1 MSWPPMTN
9 SGMLALADRLEAA
22 AKILSQKPCEV
33 CRLQQDCE
41 ETSQA
46 LRLAAAHAA
55 DAPVEPVAWRLV
67 PIEPDEKMRREG
79 ESAASFGIGKPHDDE
94 AIRRVWQW
102 MVRAAPQVS
111 RDDSVAV
118 PRADLKRVVEIA
130 GRNEASPEIDRL
142 RSILEAHKEP
152 T

>member
-1 MSWPPMTN
+1 MTT
-9 SGMLALADRLEAA
+9 AADVNWSLVEEIDNHRRKVHSLEAQFDEMARSCLRERDGRLKAEA
-22 AKILSQKPCEV
+22 AL
-33 CRLQQDCE
+33 L
-41 ETSQA
+41 T
-46 LRLAAAHAA
+46 AAS
-55 DAPVEPVAWRLV
+55 VEPVAWRLV